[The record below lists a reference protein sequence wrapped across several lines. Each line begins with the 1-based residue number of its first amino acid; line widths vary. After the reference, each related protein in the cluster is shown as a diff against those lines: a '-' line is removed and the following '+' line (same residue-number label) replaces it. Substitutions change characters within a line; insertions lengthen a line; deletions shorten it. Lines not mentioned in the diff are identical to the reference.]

1 MSVSSAQEWMTHREA
16 AAYLRTTENALH
28 VARSKRRGHVPPA
41 YKFGKRLLYK
51 RSEVEA
57 CVRPLDT

>member
-1 MSVSSAQEWMTHREA
+1 MSSSTSEWMTHREA

-28 VARSKRRGHVPPA
+28 VARCKRRSHVPSA

-51 RSEVEA
+51 RSDVEA
-57 CVRPLDT
+57 CVRPVEQ